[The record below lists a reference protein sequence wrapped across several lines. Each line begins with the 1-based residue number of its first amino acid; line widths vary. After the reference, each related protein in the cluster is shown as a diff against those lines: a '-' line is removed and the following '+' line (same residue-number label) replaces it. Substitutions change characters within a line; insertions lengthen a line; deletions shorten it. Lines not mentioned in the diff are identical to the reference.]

1 MKKVILLVILLI
13 CIVSV
18 SFAAVGKYQISTAE
32 KGVIY
37 MVDTETGKLWLY
49 NSSLERWVEKCKG
62 IEEENKNKEKQ

>member
-1 MKKVILLVILLI
+1 MKKVILMAILLLCFASI
-13 CIVSV
+13 

-49 NSSLERWVEKCKG
+49 NASLERWVEKCKG
-62 IEEENKNKEKQ
+62 LEENNKDKEK